1 MYTSRNYSSYK
12 RYNHTLHSYDN
23 PPLEVLKQR
32 RAKEINEWRKI
43 PWMLRILIKAHYE
56 LTRRNLLESGV
67 ILEDGSIII

>member
-43 PWMLRILIKAHYE
+43 PWMSRLLIKVHYK
-56 LTRRNLLESGV
+56 LIRNSLLESGL
-67 ILEDGSIII
+67 ILDNGSIII